1 METIKITLNELRSLV
16 KQILKEETSINAT
29 NLKAIIDTKTGEVK
43 SRGLD
48 DYMVDYL
55 MIEKKWNQYPNLE
68 VVDDSSIKKTYIDQ
82 SGRQFRN

>member
-1 METIKITLNELRSLV
+1 MATKKITLNELRSLI
-16 KQILKEETSINAT
+16 KQTIKEETINT
-29 NLKAIIDTKTGEVK
+29 SNLKAIVDSETGEVK

-68 VVDDSSIKKTYIDQ
+68 VVNDSEIKKTYIDTI
-82 SGRQFRN
+82 GRQFRK

>member
-1 METIKITLNELRSLV
+1 MRNLV
-16 KQILKEETSINAT
+16 KQIIKEETSINST

-68 VVDDSSIKKTYIDQ
+68 VVDDSNIKKTYIDQ

>member
-1 METIKITLNELRSLV
+1 MATKKITLNELRSLV
-16 KQILKEETSINAT
+16 KQIIKEETSINAS
-29 NLKAIIDTKTGEVK
+29 NLKAIVDTKTGEVK

-68 VVDDSSIKKTYIDQ
+68 VVNDSDIKKTYIDS